1 MTSRMS
7 ERLFK
12 YPPMERQD
20 LNQSQLGSFKFTPVD
35 PVDLK
40 SLTQSANQFLEQQ
53 FFQRQR
59 LSVASASSTGA
70 FQDSASTLSSDRGAH
85 QPNQYAID
93 TEFFN
98 KHIKPDLGDSR
109 LRLGPAALRS
119 AVDGASPAKKQS
131 LIHVQPE
138 PDLSVKYHRPSN
150 SINVTSPQ
158 YPAAIMDPTAAT
170 FMPTAD
176 ALSPAVSDPVS
187 ISETLCN
194 ALANEQRTHNITKAT
209 LAQHITRCIE
219 LEDQLRKSKQQIA
232 SMTVTIKSLGAII
245 KHNTSKQNS
254 EQDGSHTTLGY
265 SEEAEEVALR
275 DFYREYNRLR
285 GAAQKGEEGTGKGKE
300 LDNNDSR
307 QENDPTKQEAV
318 EVVDDAQ
325 LYNLDLLVKPDAG
338 DSAESVLRRTLR
350 KHFSL
355 DSSAD
360 DGKAPETPQNKRDTL
375 TRLVD
380 ISPESGAGSKD
391 AMRAKGHV
399 PVTNGNG
406 SLTRTQIRPSVSG
419 QIYNRSLPVSVT
431 WRVSLTVTQ
440 SSEVVAKSGHQNVSL
455 IQCNGADLEMEHIG
469 NLDALGRSEDAV
481 KPPQDVKDGGLSP
494 ISSANDEDGRSTTAV
509 VSPTNQPRKERITLK
524 IGSNLYGE
532 TKWLINKDYPIF
544 ETGEE
549 KFEAVGGNGTAF
561 HRNSPFPNHPVR
573 YLPEDAA
580 STIDAYRTVMIDEI
594 PAGSTMLDVLNIVK
608 GGSVESIQL
617 FPPIGNATSFMT
629 ARVVFVFE
637 RSAHNMIKHQEAKSK
652 EDAGAR
658 RFKIK
663 DVVVRCWMPT
673 DPTYPRNYE
682 VDHEIFGDN
691 QATRI
696 IFVDKVDEYVYNL
709 LPYKIRSP
717 YDQHVIE
724 YSYTVEGSASIE
736 FSDIKSAIKVK
747 AILEKDRGMWP
758 AQLRYAEDYTCVPY
772 VHGEPMGA

>member
-1 MTSRMS
+1 MTSKMS
-7 ERLFK
+7 DRLFK

-70 FQDSASTLSSDRGAH
+70 FQDSASTLSSDRGPH

-119 AVDGASPAKKQS
+119 AVDGASPAKEQS

-138 PDLSVKYHRPSN
+138 PDFSVKYHRPSN

-158 YPAAIMDPTAAT
+158 YPAAIMDPTAAA

-176 ALSPAVSDPVS
+176 ALSPGVSDPVW

-209 LAQHITRCIE
+209 LAQHVTRCIE
-219 LEDQLRKSKQQIA
+219 LEDQLRRSKQQIA

-285 GAAQKGEEGTGKGKE
+285 EAAHKGEEETGKGKE
-300 LDNNDSR
+300 FDNNDSR
-307 QENDPTKQEAV
+307 QENDTTKQEAV

-325 LYNLDLLVKPDAG
+325 LYNLDLLVKPDTG

-360 DGKAPETPQNKRDTL
+360 DGKAPETPQNTRDTL

-380 ISPESGAGSKD
+380 ISPESGAGGKD

-399 PVTNGNG
+399 PVTNGNR
-406 SLTRTQIRPSVSG
+406 SLTRTQIRPS
-419 QIYNRSLPVSVT
+419 
-431 WRVSLTVTQ
+431 
-440 SSEVVAKSGHQNVSL
+440 SSEVVAKSGYQNVSL
-455 IQCNGADLEMEHIG
+455 SLKEKCNGADLEMEHIG

-481 KPPQDVKDGGLSP
+481 KPPQDVKDGRLSP

-509 VSPTNQPRKERITLK
+509 VSPTDQPRKERITLK

-544 ETGEE
+544 ETEEE
-549 KFEAVGGNGTAF
+549 KFEAVSGNGAAF
-561 HRNSPFPNHPVR
+561 HRNSPFLNHPVR
-573 YLPEDAA
+573 HLPEDAA

-594 PAGSTMLDVLNIVK
+594 PAGSTMLDVLSIVK

-652 EDAGAR
+652 EDAGTR

-663 DVVVRCWMPT
+663 DVAVRCWMPT

-696 IFVDKVDEYVYNL
+696 IFVDQVDEYVYSA

-724 YSYTVEGSASIE
+724 YSYTAEGCASIE